1 MKKML
6 LMSGVFMSSFLLS
19 AQVAVDWVNAPGGV
33 SIAVDNSNNVYTV
46 NWEYNPGGDIT
57 LTKRNASGAILWQ
70 TTYDNTNLTRHEVAT
85 WVETDH
91 SGNIL
96 VSGTIRSGYSNP
108 VNANSLLMKFNPDG
122 LLLWRVV
129 YETDFDGSSTR
140 KCLVDAGN
148 NIYVLGLGTGLAGQV
163 TKVKKF
169 SPSGA
174 SLWSYFDNAGIGAP
188 INFKFT
194 PDNHL
199 LLIGRGIFGSVN
211 GYAKIDLN
219 GNNIWSLAGVNSLTI
234 GDAAGDNFGNTYLVH
249 GQYTVGSQ
257 GSLIKKLSQS
267 GDLLW
272 TRTNTMSGFRIEVGT
287 DNHPVI
293 SGFPNSGS
301 GGAAFMKYD
310 RTGAVLWQ
318 NLDADGPSYA
328 LLLHA
333 QMKLDGANAA
343 YLAAGTLFEMA
354 ICKVNS
360 DGSSAWTA
368 TTGGSYANGFD
379 FGTDNSIYTVGG
391 NTARFSQGAAPPVAL
406 AAPSNLTASAAG
418 TATINLAWTDN
429 TNNETGFVV
438 QRSLSATS
446 GFTTIANLTAN
457 VSSYSSTSLAS
468 GTTYFFRVQAT
479 NGNTSSPWSNT
490 ASATTATASTAPSAP
505 SNLAATPA
513 GCTAILLNWVDNA
526 HNETSFELSRSQTPN
541 GAYTTIATLPANSTA
556 YINTGL
562 RRGLQYFYR
571 IRSVNGIGVSD
582 WSNIAGGSPVCPPVQ
597 ISGAQEPTAVV
608 FPNPVGVG
616 EFNLHL
622 PLEMELP
629 VVVYMHTTSGKQVF
643 QQELNRYTQV
653 IRTDAYAKGL
663 YILTIR
669 GAEEVQTLKILI
681 Q

>member
-1 MKKML
+1 ML
-6 LMSGVFMSSFLLS
+6 FIGGIFMFPFLLS
-19 AQVAVDWVNAPGGV
+19 AQVAVDWFNAPGGV
-33 SIAVDNSNNVYTV
+33 SIAVDNTDNVYTA

-70 TTYDNTNLTRHEVAT
+70 TTYDNTNVTRHEVAT

-91 SGNIL
+91 AGNIL
-96 VSGTIRSGYSNP
+96 VSGVIRSGYSNP
-108 VNANSLLMKFNPDG
+108 VNANSVLMKFSPDG
-122 LLLWRVV
+122 WLLWRVV

-140 KCLVDAGN
+140 KCLVDANN
-148 NIYVLGLGTGLAGQV
+148 NIYVLGLGIGPAGMV
-163 TKVKKF
+163 TIVKKF

-174 SLWSYFDNAGIGAP
+174 ALWSYFDNAGIGAP

-199 LLIGRGIFGSVN
+199 LLIGRGIFGSIN

-219 GNNIWSLAGVNSLTI
+219 GNHIWSLAGVNSLTV

-249 GQYTVGSQ
+249 GQYVVGGQ

-267 GDLLW
+267 GVLLW
-272 TRTNTMSGFRIEVGT
+272 SRTHSMSGFRVEVGT
-287 DNHPVI
+287 DNNPVI

-310 RTGAVLWQ
+310 RTGTVLWQ

-360 DGSSAWTA
+360 NGSAAWMGTVP
-368 TTGGSYANGFD
+368 GSYANGFD
-379 FGTDNSIYTVGG
+379 FGTDNSVYAVGG
-391 NTARFSQGAAPPVAL
+391 NTARFSQGGAPPATL

-418 TATINLAWTDN
+418 ATAINLAWTDN
-429 TNNETGFVV
+429 ANNETGFVV

-446 GFTTIANLTAN
+446 GFTTIANLAAN
-457 VSSYSSTSLAS
+457 VSSYSSTSLIS
-468 GTTYFFRVQAT
+468 GATYFFRVQAT
-479 NGNTSSPWSNT
+479 NGNTNSGWSNT
-490 ASATTATASTAPSAP
+490 ASATTAAASTAPAAP
-505 SNLAATPA
+505 TDLTATPA
-513 GCTAILLNWVDNA
+513 GCSAIQLSWVDNA
-526 HNETSFELSRSQTPN
+526 NNETSFELSRSQTPS
-541 GAYTTIATLPANSTA
+541 GPYTTLATLPANSTA
-556 YINTGL
+556 YTNTGL
-562 RRGLQYFYR
+562 RRGRQYFYR
-571 IRSVNGIGVSD
+571 IRSVNGVGNSD
-582 WSNIAGGSPVCPPVQ
+582 WSNIASASPACPPVQ
-597 ISGAQEPTAVV
+597 APGEQEQTATV
-608 FPNPVGVG
+608 FPNPVGAG
-616 EFNLHL
+616 EFNLRL

-629 VVVYMHTTSGKQVF
+629 VIVSVHAASGQKIL
-643 QQELNRYTQV
+643 QQEMTRHTHTFRTQ
-653 IRTDAYAKGL
+653 DFAKGL
-663 YILTIR
+663 YILTVC
-669 GAEEVQTLKILI
+669 GPKNVQTLKILI